1 MTAHMLTVYS
11 TAYCGDCFR
20 VKMFLDRHKVE
31 YKWVD
36 IDETPG
42 ADTLVMSINRGY
54 RSVPTLV
61 FPDGSTLTEPS
72 PRELAEK
79 LQIDPDPARRM

>member
-1 MTAHMLTVYS
+1 MSEPILTVYS

-20 VKMFLDRHKVE
+20 VKTFLDRHAVS
-31 YKWVD
+31 YQWVD

-42 ADTLVMSINRGY
+42 AQELVLSINRGY

-61 FPDGSTLTEPS
+61 FPDGTTMTEPS
-72 PRELAEK
+72 TRQLAEK
-79 LQIDPDPARRM
+79 LQIDVDPVRGR